1 MNLEFMR
8 IEVQNFKSI
17 GEKVELDFQSLKGL
31 NFVYGK
37 NLDVQNAKN
46 GSGKSTLM
54 VDALSF
60 ALFGRT
66 LKNTSNKYIPNRSVS
81 DRLKPSVKLTL
92 RSDGQLYSCEAY
104 GRIVAKVMGNVGM
117 ELLRL
122 NEDGS
127 VAEDLTQSTVAKTKQ
142 YIQDNILGCTF
153 NVFKSS
159 VIMASADFMNFYEG
173 MNRDQKR
180 KYVESIFS
188 LDCFGEMFSMVKAD
202 LNDTK
207 REVTAAKNQ
216 LISLSERIDS
226 LKAKSAGYLE
236 DRNARLQELKG
247 RLAGKKAEIIRLKGS
262 LDGAEPDGVGGL
274 KAEKARMEAELA
286 ALQRRRGDIEK
297 AMVRLESA
305 VAHNGRMIGQTIGMM
320 EGLCE
325 KCAEFVKGKYGYAK
339 YESENARHKADLGR
353 LSAALS
359 AVDGK
364 AAALKEGI
372 SATDAAIDRGIA
384 ERMRRDRVQTLLKCA
399 VGELAELKRKR
410 DEYESGD
417 GNPFAGILAEAERES
432 EGVSRRL
439 SGFLG
444 NIRHFEVLRDATS
457 ENGVKRAIM
466 KDIVK
471 LLNSLIQKYLN
482 EIGCEFIVYFDE
494 TFDFRFITT
503 TGECEF
509 SSFSAG
515 EKQRI
520 QIATLLAFR
529 DLILSGKVSSNVFII
544 DELLDANVDTACIE
558 NVMGILKRKASETGQ
573 SVFIISHRSELAD
586 NMGFWNSI
594 IKVTKENQQSRY
606 EVI

>member
-104 GRIVAKVMGNVGM
+104 GRIVAKVMSNVGM

-216 LISLSERIDS
+216 LISLSERIDG
-226 LKAKSAGYLE
+226 LKAKSASYLE

-274 KAEKARMEAELA
+274 KAEKARMEAELT

-297 AMVRLESA
+297 AMVRLESE

-339 YESENARHKADLGR
+339 YESENARHKADLSR

-364 AAALKEGI
+364 ATALKEGI

-410 DEYESGD
+410 EEYESGD

-439 SGFLG
+439 SGFLN

-457 ENGVKRAIM
+457 ENGVKRSIM

>member
-262 LDGAEPDGVGGL
+262 LDGAEPDGVDGL
-274 KAEKARMEAELA
+274 KAEKAKMEAGLA
-286 ALQRRRGDIEK
+286 ELQRRRGDIEK

-359 AVDGK
+359 AVDVK
-364 AAALKEGI
+364 ATALKEGI
-372 SATDAAIDRGIA
+372 SAADAAIDRGIA
-384 ERMRRDRVQTLLKCA
+384 ERMRRDRVQTMLKCA

-410 DEYESGD
+410 EEYESGD

-444 NIRHFEVLRDATS
+444 NIRHLEVLRDATS
-457 ENGVKRAIM
+457 ENGVKRSIM

>member
-104 GRIVAKVMGNVGM
+104 GRIVAKVMSNVGM

-216 LISLSERIDS
+216 LISLSERIDG
-226 LKAKSAGYLE
+226 LKAKSASYLE

-274 KAEKARMEAELA
+274 KAEKARMEAELT

-297 AMVRLESA
+297 AMVRLESE

-339 YESENARHKADLGR
+339 YESENARHKVDLSR

-364 AAALKEGI
+364 ATALKEGI

-410 DEYESGD
+410 EEYESGD

-439 SGFLG
+439 SGFLN

-457 ENGVKRAIM
+457 ENGVKRSIM

>member
-359 AVDGK
+359 AVDVK
-364 AAALKEGI
+364 ATALKEGI

-410 DEYESGD
+410 EEYESGD
-417 GNPFAGILAEAERES
+417 GTPFAGILAEAERES

-457 ENGVKRAIM
+457 ENGVKRSIM

>member
-262 LDGAEPDGVGGL
+262 LDGAEPDGVDGL

-359 AVDGK
+359 AVDVK
-364 AAALKEGI
+364 ATALKEGI

-410 DEYESGD
+410 EEYESGD

-444 NIRHFEVLRDATS
+444 NIRHLEVLRDATS

>member
-236 DRNARLQELKG
+236 DRNARLQELNG

-262 LDGAEPDGVGGL
+262 LDGAEPDGVDGL
-274 KAEKARMEAELA
+274 KAEKARMEAGLA
-286 ALQRRRGDIEK
+286 ELQRRRGDIEK

-364 AAALKEGI
+364 ATALKEGI

-399 VGELAELKRKR
+399 VGELTELKRKR
-410 DEYESGD
+410 EEYESGD

-444 NIRHFEVLRDATS
+444 NIRHLEVLRDATS

>member
-262 LDGAEPDGVGGL
+262 LDGAAPDGVDGL
-274 KAEKARMEAELA
+274 KAEKARMEAELT

-364 AAALKEGI
+364 ATALKEGI
-372 SATDAAIDRGIA
+372 SAADAAIDRGIA

>member
-236 DRNARLQELKG
+236 DRNARLQELNG

-262 LDGAEPDGVGGL
+262 LDGAEPDGVDGL
-274 KAEKARMEAELA
+274 KAEKARMEAGLA
-286 ALQRRRGDIEK
+286 ELQRRRGDIEK

-339 YESENARHKADLGR
+339 YESENERHKADLGR

-364 AAALKEGI
+364 ATALKEGI

-399 VGELAELKRKR
+399 VGELTELKRKR
-410 DEYESGD
+410 EEYESGD

-444 NIRHFEVLRDATS
+444 NIKHLEVLRDATS

>member
-262 LDGAEPDGVGGL
+262 LDGAEPDGVGEL

-359 AVDGK
+359 AVDVK
-364 AAALKEGI
+364 VTALKEGI

-410 DEYESGD
+410 EEYESGD

-444 NIRHFEVLRDATS
+444 NIRHLEVLRDATS

>member
-236 DRNARLQELKG
+236 DRNARLQELNG

-262 LDGAEPDGVGGL
+262 LDGAEPDGVDGL
-274 KAEKARMEAELA
+274 KAEKARMEAGLA
-286 ALQRRRGDIEK
+286 ELQRRRGDIEK

-339 YESENARHKADLGR
+339 YESENERHKADLGR

-364 AAALKEGI
+364 ATALKEGI

-410 DEYESGD
+410 EEYESGD

-444 NIRHFEVLRDATS
+444 NIKHLEVLRDATS

>member
-262 LDGAEPDGVGGL
+262 LDGAEPDGVDGL
-274 KAEKARMEAELA
+274 KAEKARMEAGLA
-286 ALQRRRGDIEK
+286 ELQRRRGDIEK

-359 AVDGK
+359 AVDVK
-364 AAALKEGI
+364 ATALKEGI

-399 VGELAELKRKR
+399 GGELAELKRKR
-410 DEYESGD
+410 EEYESGD

-444 NIRHFEVLRDATS
+444 NIRHLEVLRDATS
-457 ENGVKRAIM
+457 ENGVKRSIM

>member
-262 LDGAEPDGVGGL
+262 LDGAEPDGVDGL

-297 AMVRLESA
+297 AMVRLESE

-339 YESENARHKADLGR
+339 YESENARHKADLSR

-364 AAALKEGI
+364 ATALKEGI

>member
-66 LKNTSNKYIPNRSVS
+66 LKNTSNRYIPNRSVS

-262 LDGAEPDGVGGL
+262 LDGAEPDGVDGL
-274 KAEKARMEAELA
+274 KAEKVRMEAELT

-410 DEYESGD
+410 EEYESGD

>member
-262 LDGAEPDGVGGL
+262 LDGAAPDGVDGL
-274 KAEKARMEAELA
+274 KAEKARMEAGLA

-339 YESENARHKADLGR
+339 YESENARHNADLSR

-364 AAALKEGI
+364 ATALKEGI

-410 DEYESGD
+410 EEYESGD

-444 NIRHFEVLRDATS
+444 NIRHLEVLRDATS

>member
-262 LDGAEPDGVGGL
+262 LDGAEPDGVDGL

-297 AMVRLESA
+297 AMVRLESE

-364 AAALKEGI
+364 ATALKEGI

>member
-236 DRNARLQELKG
+236 DRNARLQELNG

-262 LDGAEPDGVGGL
+262 LDGAEPDGVDGL
-274 KAEKARMEAELA
+274 KAEKARMEAGLA
-286 ALQRRRGDIEK
+286 ELQRRRGDIEK

-305 VAHNGRMIGQTIGMM
+305 VAHNGRMIGQTIGRM

-339 YESENARHKADLGR
+339 YESENERHKADLGR

-359 AVDGK
+359 AVDVK
-364 AAALKEGI
+364 ATALKEGI

-410 DEYESGD
+410 EEYESGD

-444 NIRHFEVLRDATS
+444 NIKHLEVLRDATS

>member
-262 LDGAEPDGVGGL
+262 LDGAEPDGVDGL
-274 KAEKARMEAELA
+274 KAEKARMEAGLA
-286 ALQRRRGDIEK
+286 ELQRRRGDIEK

-364 AAALKEGI
+364 ATALKEGI
-372 SATDAAIDRGIA
+372 SAADAAIDRGIA

-410 DEYESGD
+410 EEYESGD

>member
-262 LDGAEPDGVGGL
+262 LDGAEPDGVDGL
-274 KAEKARMEAELA
+274 KAEKARMEAGLA
-286 ALQRRRGDIEK
+286 ELQRRRGDIEK

-359 AVDGK
+359 AVDVK
-364 AAALKEGI
+364 ATALKEGI

-410 DEYESGD
+410 EEYESGD

-444 NIRHFEVLRDATS
+444 NIRHLEVLRDATS
-457 ENGVKRAIM
+457 ENGVKRSIM

>member
-66 LKNTSNKYIPNRSVS
+66 LKNTSNRYIPNRSVS

-262 LDGAEPDGVGGL
+262 LDGAEPDGVDGL
-274 KAEKARMEAELA
+274 KAEKARMEAELT

-359 AVDGK
+359 AVDVK
-364 AAALKEGI
+364 ATALKEGI

-410 DEYESGD
+410 EEYESGD

-444 NIRHFEVLRDATS
+444 NIRHLEVLRDATS
-457 ENGVKRAIM
+457 ENGVKRSIM